1 MINLA
6 DSDGAGYN
14 EEMLA
19 TMNTKLIALT
29 TDEIGEDK
37 ILFEP

>member
-6 DSDGAGYN
+6 DPDGAGYD
-14 EEMLA
+14 EELLA
-19 TMNTKLIALT
+19 TMNAKLKALI

-37 ILFEP
+37 ILLEP